1 MYCEKVANIM
11 MIMSSF
17 TWAGGYAWFCVGSY
31 DPVLEKLPTSRLWKS
46 EPETFR
52 ARDSPSVSSTGL
64 SGSWAGKHAQLVL
77 FERPVAL
84 SNRPVNITECE
95 LSRYLAQRCKE
106 T

>member
-1 MYCEKVANIM
+1 MLGFVFKVM
-11 MIMSSF
+11 TQF
-17 TWAGGYAWFCVGSY
+17 WRK
-31 DPVLEKLPTSRLWKS
+31 KLPTSRLWKS
-46 EPETFR
+46 EPETLR
-52 ARDSPSVSSTGL
+52 ARDSPCSVSSMGL

-95 LSRYLAQRCKE
+95 LSRYLAQRFKE